1 MEKNKTNRGILNQKH
16 LIYGKTGNKEN
27 GIRDMKENWK
37 KISKREGYLAKNG
50 YYMEKKN
57 RNKEN
62 GGREYKDDR
71 KNEGKQWREMD
82 LKDIR
87 NP

>member
-50 YYMEKKN
+50 YYMEKKKKIEIKKMEVGN
-57 RNKEN
+57 IRTIGKMKEN
-62 GGREYKDDR
+62 SGGK
-71 KNEGKQWREMD
+71 W
-82 LKDIR
+82 I
-87 NP
+87 